1 MDREIRPTLHLR
13 LIGPNER
20 DGEISLAELAKVAE
34 QTQRVV
40 TRIARGMIDD
50 RASGRPRH
58 NISDATTLSLIGLR
72 SGSTVLDIALPVGA
86 AGTLMAE
93 DMPQELG
100 EMALTVLA
108 ESLEELGENDSEPI
122 LPVGVDDKA
131 AEDIDDWLR
140 VLRTYTHININAQLS
155 RGTIH
160 AAFIPQ
166 EARARLRRATR
177 QPSLPYVSADNQAL
191 TGKLYALNLR
201 TGTFTIEDDAR
212 HSIRLTVPEDLRDEA
227 AHLVNT
233 RVRAFG
239 RASLDDRH
247 RLITFNV
254 AALEQVPDLVDQK
267 AFFERHDL
275 VVPPRGLDQ
284 GDLAEGVITDL
295 SDDEIAAFMG
305 ALED

>member
-1 MDREIRPTLHLR
+1 
-13 LIGPNER
+13 
-20 DGEISLAELAKVAE
+20 
-34 QTQRVV
+34 
-40 TRIARGMIDD
+40 MIDD

-72 SGSTVLDIALPVGA
+72 SGSTVLDIALPEA
-86 AGTLMAE
+86 AADTLMAE

-108 ESLEELGENDSEPI
+108 ESLAELGENDVEPI

-140 VLRTYTHININAQLS
+140 VLRTYSMVSIDAQLS
-155 RGTIH
+155 RGIIH
-160 AAFIPQ
+160 AELIPQ
-166 EARARLRRATR
+166 EARARLKRATR
-177 QPSLPYVSADNQAL
+177 QPSLPFVSADNQAL

-212 HSIRLTVPEDLRDEA
+212 HSIRLTVPEDLRGEA
-227 AHLVNT
+227 AQLVNT

-247 RLITFNV
+247 RLATFNV
-254 AALEQVPDLVDQK
+254 AALEQMPDLADQK

-275 VVPPRGLDQ
+275 VVPPRGIEQ
-284 GDLAEGVITDL
+284 ADLAQGVIADL
-295 SDDEIAAFMG
+295 SDDEIAEFMG
-305 ALED
+305 ALEIE